1 MPGLRP
7 YSLFLVCALCGLAV
21 ACGRRGG
28 VEEAAGELRLAVS
41 YVADM
46 TDAGPTGL
54 DDRPWTTVT
63 EDREQAIVNL
73 PLFTD
78 SDYWIRVRLHGTAT
92 DSQLLVVAQP
102 MLPTVTAFV
111 LGAAGDWSR
120 SMSGYLQPM
129 AAKPVPTR
137 DQVFRLPAGTREV
150 YLKVPAVSVPLPIS
164 VVGTQDYVYYS
175 TWRTFLYGL
184 CLGLLTFVILNNLF
198 LAISL
203 GQWTYYHYVIVV
215 FGYTTFIAITEGFLL
230 YLFPRLDLMEAF
242 LWNPIL
248 TMPFGTSYGIF
259 FLQLRRYSRPFYRFM
274 LGLLVYI
281 GIFIIACAF
290 MPDSWVSPLGQFHSL
305 IVIGA
310 LTAMGLFT
318 GYRGNRL
325 GYFFAGAYLVFL
337 VLAVLE
343 IVYINTGSPGYVFG
357 ISYVSLGILIEAI
370 TLAFLLSKRFEW
382 ERQRGEAERLHVQ
395 EQLLAKTKENER
407 IVLNQNALLEEQIR
421 HRTHQLNE
429 QKESLE
435 TSLRQLQLAQAKLV
449 ESEKL
454 ASLGQLTAG
463 VAHEINNPVNF
474 ISNGVNSLRENHR
487 DIAEALENYLRLD
500 PDRLDAQT
508 LRELQQRHRQ
518 LALDEALEDNESL
531 FRSIGN
537 GVERTV
543 GIIKSLR
550 NFSRL
555 DEGEFKDVD
564 LNEGLESTLRILNSS
579 IRQNA
584 TIERDY
590 GDLPLVYCQAGKINQ
605 VFLNLINNAVQAIED
620 RGTITLTTRHVP
632 QRGRVSVAIA
642 DTGKGIPREHMNRIF
657 EPFFTTKDIGKG
669 TGLGLSITY
678 GIIEEHGGTIEVD
691 SAPGKGTTFL
701 ITLPVA
707 GPEGAPGATNPAIP

>member
-1 MPGLRP
+1 MLRP
-7 YSLFLVCALCGLAV
+7 HSYLPFVACALSLLAA
-21 ACGRRGG
+21 ACGRQGEDG
-28 VEEAAGELRLAVS
+28 TAAEEVRLSVA
-41 YVADM
+41 YVADV
-46 TDAGPTGL
+46 AGADPIKL
-54 DDRPWTTVT
+54 DNRPWTTVA
-63 EDREQAIVNL
+63 EDRESAIVNL
-73 PLFTD
+73 PLFTEGF
-78 SDYWIRVRLHGTAT
+78 YWIRVRLHRMAT
-92 DSQLLVVAQP
+92 DSQLLVIAQP
-102 MLPTVTAFV
+102 MLPAVTAFV
-111 LGAAGDWSR
+111 RGRDGGWS
-120 SMSGYLQPM
+120 SSTSGYREPM
-129 AAKPVPTR
+129 RSKPVATR
-137 DQVFRLPAGTREV
+137 DQVLRLPPGASEV
-150 YLKVPAVSVPLPIS
+150 YLRVPAVTVPLPLS
-164 VVGTQDYVYYS
+164 VVQQRDYVYDA

-184 CLGLLTFVILNNLF
+184 CLGLLVFVILNNLF

-203 GQWTYYHYVIVV
+203 RQLTYFHYVLLV

-230 YLFPRLDLMEAF
+230 YLFPRLDLMEAYF
-242 LWNPIL
+242 WNPIL
-248 TMPFGTSYGIF
+248 TMPFGISYGIV
-259 FLQLRRYSRPFYRFM
+259 FLQLRRYTPRLYRVM
-274 LGLLVYI
+274 LGLLIYI
-281 GIFIIACAF
+281 GLFIVACAF
-290 MPDSWVSPLGQFHSL
+290 MPDSWVSPLGQLHSL

-310 LTAMGLFT
+310 LTAMGLMT

-325 GYFFAGAYLVFL
+325 GYFFAGAYLIFL

-343 IVYINTGSPGYVFG
+343 IVYINTGSPEYVFG
-357 ISYVSLGILIEAI
+357 ISYVSAGILIEAI

-382 ERQRGEAERLHVQ
+382 ERQRGEVERLRVQ
-395 EQLLAKTKENER
+395 EQLLAKTQENER
-407 IVLNQNALLEEQIR
+407 IVRNQNALLEDQIR
-421 HRTHQLNE
+421 HRTRQLNE

-487 DIAEALENYLRLD
+487 DIAEALEHYLRLD
-500 PDRLDAQT
+500 PERIDAQA
-508 LRELQQRHRQ
+508 LRELQARHRQ
-518 LALDEALEDNESL
+518 LALGETLEDNESL

-584 TIERDY
+584 TIVRDY

-605 VFLNLINNAVQAIED
+605 VFLNLINNAVQAIEE
-620 RGTITLTTRHVP
+620 RGTITLTTRHLP
-632 QRGRVSVAIA
+632 ERGGVSVAIA
-642 DTGKGIPREHMNRIF
+642 DTGRGIPAEHLHRIF
-657 EPFFTTKDIGKG
+657 EPFFTTKAIGKG

-678 GIIEEHGGTIEVD
+678 GIIEEHGGTIEVE
-691 SAPGKGTTFL
+691 STPGQGTCFL

-707 GPEGAPGATNPAIP
+707 GPQGTNPAIP